1 MKNYKS
7 FNEYPKFA
15 ELQNTFYYQSER
27 SRVGLVA
34 CGELTG
40 TYEIINLNNDNP
52 YVIARC
58 VDTKIGYI
66 ISRASIK

>member
-1 MKNYKS
+1 MENYKS

-27 SRVGLVA
+27 GTIRLVA
-34 CGELTG
+34 CGELCG
-40 TYEIINLNNDNP
+40 TYEIIDLPSTP

-58 VDTKIGYI
+58 TDTLVGYI
-66 ISRASIK
+66 IKRESIK